1 MITIQPFEVNYFSEN
16 TYVLYD
22 ETKEAVLIDCGC
34 LFPQEQKALSD
45 FIAQKG
51 LTLKRLL
58 CTHLHM
64 DHIFG
69 CEFVYNTYGLSPE
82 AHKMDVDNL
91 PSAGEQ
97 AKRFGFPMKVTDIPV
112 KHYLVN
118 GETVTFGESELTVL
132 TVPGHSPGGLAFYN
146 KKNGFVMVGDSLFAG
161 SIGRTDLWGG
171 NQEVLIASI
180 NDKLLALPDET
191 IVYPG
196 HGPET
201 RVIDEKLNNPYL

>member
-58 CTHLHM
+58 CTHLHL

-118 GETVTFGESELTVL
+118 GETVTFSAAGQTLTAPVEQGRAAL
-132 TVPGHSPGGLAFYN
+132 EREASAVRAGLSGHETRLAILEM
-146 KKNGFVMVGDSLFAG
+146 G
-161 SIGRTDLWGG
+161 GRTNG
-171 NQEVLIASI
+171 V
-180 NDKLLALPDET
+180 
-191 IVYPG
+191 VR
-196 HGPET
+196 PEH
-201 RVIDEKLNNPYL
+201 